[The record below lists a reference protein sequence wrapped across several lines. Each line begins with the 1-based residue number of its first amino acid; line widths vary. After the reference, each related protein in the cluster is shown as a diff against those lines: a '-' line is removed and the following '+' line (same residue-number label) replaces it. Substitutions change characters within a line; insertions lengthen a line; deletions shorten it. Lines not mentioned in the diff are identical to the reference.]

1 MVAGRRGRRI
11 GNAVLKKR
19 ASSNYR
25 DRSSHNVA
33 VVMCIHRSSLE
44 TVCQAPPYSL
54 HVRECRSGW
63 RLKSLITLYPL
74 EDLPVTSMCLE
85 RDRQHACKSPSVTTA
100 RSGRDLATTS
110 NGTSANRAPF
120 KRAEFRSPMR
130 MAISAVFLAAGI
142 ATATAVF
149 AGTERESENMADTS
163 DTALAASLP
172 GHFRNGYAEV
182 NRTRIHYVEDGK
194 GTPVLLLP
202 GWPQTWWEFHKIM
215 PELAKH
221 HRVIA
226 VDLRGMGGSAK
237 PESGYDKR
245 NMAKDIHELARALGY
260 KQVNIAGHDIGAM
273 IAYSFAANF
282 PDATL
287 KICLIDVAHPEESL
301 YTLSLLPPPGYAVR
315 GTGESTHP
323 VYLWWFAFNQLPDLP
338 QQLLAGKFRLLIDWL
353 FDSQLR
359 NPAAISERDR
369 AIYAAAYSQP
379 DAIRAGNGW
388 YQTFGQDIVDAKH
401 YGQIATPV
409 LALTGERNYPYLR
422 ELLPTQA
429 SDVRIVK
436 INSSSHYVPED
447 QPEAVV
453 RELLGFFKP

>member
-1 MVAGRRGRRI
+1 
-11 GNAVLKKR
+11 
-19 ASSNYR
+19 
-25 DRSSHNVA
+25 
-33 VVMCIHRSSLE
+33 
-44 TVCQAPPYSL
+44 
-54 HVRECRSGW
+54 
-63 RLKSLITLYPL
+63 
-74 EDLPVTSMCLE
+74 
-85 RDRQHACKSPSVTTA
+85 
-100 RSGRDLATTS
+100 
-110 NGTSANRAPF
+110 
-120 KRAEFRSPMR
+120 
-130 MAISAVFLAAGI
+130 
-142 ATATAVF
+142 
-149 AGTERESENMADTS
+149 
-163 DTALAASLP
+163 
-172 GHFRNGYAEV
+172 
-182 NRTRIHYVEDGK
+182 
-194 GTPVLLLP
+194 VLLLP

-215 PELAKH
+215 PELAKR

-237 PESGYDKR
+237 PGLGYDKK
-245 NMAKDIHELARALGY
+245 NMAKDIHELTQALGY

-273 IAYSFAANF
+273 VAYSFAANY

-301 YTLSLLPPPGYAVR
+301 YTLSLLPPPGHAVR
-315 GTGESTHP
+315 GTGESTYP

-338 QQLLAGKFRLLIDWL
+338 QQLLAGKSRLLIDWL

-388 YQTFGQDIVDAKH
+388 YQTFGQDIIDAKH

-409 LALTGERNYPYLR
+409 LALAGERNYPYLR

-429 SDVRIVK
+429 SDVRVVK
-436 INSSSHYVPED
+436 VNSSSHYVPED

-453 RELLGFFKP
+453 RELLGFFNSVSYQSSEKTPPCGVFSQSFMNATRVSASLKVKSGRVAAYDVDLQNEAAGYLSIVTKRLFKGLIFTTSNR

>member
-1 MVAGRRGRRI
+1 MIYELRV
-11 GNAVLKKR
+11 
-19 ASSNYR
+19 YR
-25 DRSSHNVA
+25 
-33 VVMCIHRSSLE
+33 VV
-44 TVCQAPPYSL
+44 Q
-54 HVRECRSGW
+54 G
-63 RLKSLITLYPL
+63 
-74 EDLPVTSMCLE
+74 
-85 RDRQHACKSPSVTTA
+85 
-100 RSGRDLATTS
+100 
-110 NGTSANRAPF
+110 
-120 KRAEFRSPMR
+120 R
-130 MAISAVFLAAGI
+130 MAVSALFIAAGI
-142 ATATAVF
+142 AAASPVF
-149 AGTERESENMADTS
+149 AGTERGSQNIGDTS
-163 DTALAASLP
+163 DAALAASLP

-182 NRTRIHYVEDGK
+182 NGTRIHYVEGGK

-215 PELAKH
+215 PELAKR

-226 VDLRGMGGSAK
+226 VDLRGMGNSAK
-237 PESGYDKR
+237 PGLGYDKK
-245 NMAKDIHELARALGY
+245 NMAKDIHELTQALGY

-273 IAYSFAANF
+273 VAYSFAANY

-315 GTGESTHP
+315 GTGKSTHP

-338 QQLLAGKFRLLIDWL
+338 QQLLAGKSRLLIDWL

-388 YQTFGQDIVDAKH
+388 YQTFGQDIIDAKH

-409 LALTGERNYPYLR
+409 LALAGERNYPYLR

-429 SDVRIVK
+429 SDVRVVK
-436 INSSSHYVPED
+436 VDSSSHYVPED

-453 RELLGFFKP
+453 RELLGFFES